1 MFIKEQW
8 VAWGKDNL
16 FWLLS
21 EYRLTSVIVRWGVAI
36 LGHASGRIPLSVG
49 WCQNFLARALWWQP
63 HQN

>member
-36 LGHASGRIPLSVG
+36 LGHASGRILFLKFTLS
-49 WCQNFLARALWWQP
+49 
-63 HQN
+63 